1 MNKNLIGKWWVART
15 TRNDKIF
22 TSAVKQ
28 KDPIEE
34 INIGAFIG
42 HKASLN
48 RESDWLDLGNSE
60 DVERKLHIKS
70 VELPFTADYFD
81 SDGIYE
87 IDILP
92 SGNWYINEYD

>member
-1 MNKNLIGKWWVART
+1 MNKNLIGKWQVART

-34 INIGAFIG
+34 IKFWAFTG
-42 HKASLN
+42 HKASSH

-81 SDGIYE
+81 HDGIYE

-92 SGNWYINEYD
+92 SGNQYINEYD